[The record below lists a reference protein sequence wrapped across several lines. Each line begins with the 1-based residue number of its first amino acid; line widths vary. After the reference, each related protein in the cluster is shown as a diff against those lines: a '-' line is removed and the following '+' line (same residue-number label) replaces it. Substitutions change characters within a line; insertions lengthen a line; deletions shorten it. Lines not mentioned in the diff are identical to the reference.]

1 VVRSK
6 EKRRE
11 EKERVGGQI
20 QREEKRGKGE
30 SRWSN
35 PKRREERKRR
45 E

>member
-20 QREEKRGKGE
+20 QREGKRGKGHVVP
-30 SRWSN
+30 SSYVDVPN
-35 PKRREERKRR
+35 SY
-45 E
+45 